1 MFICLMCKIMNIEL
15 INWTEETG
23 GRIVKIDCKINQK
36 FKSFYVLDVELK
48 KVFIEYFEKDWKERK
63 VIFDKYHKLFFI
75 KHFFTI

>member
-1 MFICLMCKIMNIEL
+1 MNVEL

-36 FKSFYVLDVELK
+36 FKSFYVLEVEFI
-48 KVFIEYFEKDWKERK
+48 KVFSEFKSEWKTGRKLNKDE
-63 VIFDKYHKLFFI
+63 KLFFI